1 MNRLAFPFAPDMGIF
16 KQHKDFIILRNHV
29 YRQENVKLAK
39 YVLIF
44 LIYLRWKDF
53 SVIFIFYRGC
63 ELKKDVVIF
72 EKSTIGENSMIERSV
87 IGKNCKIGNNCSV
100 LDSFIMDNC
109 IIDND
114 CHIKASLL
122 CSNCTIK
129 QNVVLDQV
137 ISGPAVQL
145 DKKKNLKDVILQN
158 FASPHGK
165 FYIIIYNVKE
175 SFVLLIFVLICRNYQ
190 DWRKGL
196 LFTSK

>member
-1 MNRLAFPFAPDMGIF
+1 
-16 KQHKDFIILRNHV
+16 
-29 YRQENVKLAK
+29 
-39 YVLIF
+39 
-44 LIYLRWKDF
+44 
-53 SVIFIFYRGC
+53 
-63 ELKKDVVIF
+63 
-72 EKSTIGENSMIERSV
+72 MIERSV

-165 FYIIIYNVKE
+165 FYIIVYNVKE